1 MVVTRWEQ
9 RMHRK
14 AVSPPGRANKTAT
27 VPQASRGDREFMD
40 DSDTPDEGQR
50 DERSR
55 SSGRAVKSRPAA
67 VSEDPFEHLSPGER
81 FARALERRD
90 ELVRKLGEAG
100 RKS

>member
-1 MVVTRWEQ
+1 MVVTLWEQ

-14 AVSPPGRANKTAT
+14 AVGRPGRVNKTGILRQ
-27 VPQASRGDREFMD
+27 PSRGDHEFMN

-55 SSGRAVKSRPAA
+55 SSGTAAKSSPAA
-67 VSEDPFEHLSPGER
+67 LSEDPFEHLSPVER

-90 ELVRKLGEAG
+90 ALVRKLGEAG
-100 RKS
+100 KKS